1 MEAASRRRH
10 QSLSCLKGLCIYTS
24 GLNTHKP
31 KDPSYGTNS
40 FQLEGYDS
48 MTQPGAGNSSAGC
61 ATSTR
66 SRPRTLTHISRFY
79 QDHRKGSHHRC
90 CVVRRVD
97 YAGISPCVAVLA
109 GDLRTRLHAGS
120 GASFVCR
127 VPSSLL
133 SCLAPSRR
141 SRRVV
146 TNIFLLMVDDGID
159 DDAEVVMAVEKPR
172 MTMMKKM
179 MKMVSG
185 GAGAGC
191 WHWCLLLLVVM
202 LVTEF
207 SIYRADMF

>member
-1 MEAASRRRH
+1 M
-10 QSLSCLKGLCIYTS
+10 
-24 GLNTHKP
+24 
-31 KDPSYGTNS
+31 
-40 FQLEGYDS
+40 
-48 MTQPGAGNSSAGC
+48 
-61 ATSTR
+61 
-66 SRPRTLTHISRFY
+66 
-79 QDHRKGSHHRC
+79 
-90 CVVRRVD
+90 VRRVD

-133 SCLAPSRR
+133 SCLSPSRR

-191 WHWCLLLLVVM
+191 WHGCLLLLVVM
-202 LVTEF
+202 LVTLTMSLAF
-207 SIYRADMF
+207 IVLICSDLKISSDAYVQ